1 MRLRAA
7 LDLVLEREWTTVAQ
21 LAAVGG
27 VQECTVRRWRRGAN
41 PPDDLNAVTRW
52 LAGPIDTKARMAF
65 AVALIAGT
73 DLQITC
79 SSQNAD
85 VDGDGEVTPHDSM
98 TALLEASQHLLDAKK
113 RVSATRPVTADDFA
127 ATQHHIHEVA
137 RHTTAAM
144 QAMAAVVGQPRRG
157 GGR

>member
-41 PPDDLNAVTRW
+41 PLDDLNAVTRW
-52 LAGPIDTKARMAF
+52 LAGPINTQARMTF
-65 AVALIAGT
+65 ALALTSGT
-73 DLQITC
+73 DMTVTAHDRDI
-79 SSQNAD
+79 D
-85 VDGDGEVTPHDSM
+85 FDRDGRVCAHDCAKALLRVHVHVNLILERVVDGEVTADEL
-98 TALLEASQHLLDAKK
+98 AAAQH
-113 RVSATRPVTADDFA
+113 DFA
-127 ATQHHIHEVA
+127 EAMA
-137 RHTTAAM
+137 LMPAAM

-157 GGR
+157 GVR